1 MLVVH
6 LLRLIHFVVILYIL
20 TSPVNTLYHLKNS
33 IVLLLFV
40 IMNWKLDNNT
50 CMLTKIEYVL
60 LGKKDIESGFIYRVI
75 NPHLHLK
82 NEHEFDK
89 KLTIFSYYYL
99 VFLICVYLIRTYYV

>member
-1 MLVVH
+1 MLVVNIIKI
-6 LLRLIHFVVILYIL
+6 IHFILIIYIL
-20 TSPVNTLYHLKNS
+20 SSPINTIQHLKYA
-33 IVLLLFV
+33 IGLLLLV
-40 IMNWKLDNNT
+40 IINWKLDSNT

-60 LGKKDIESGFIYRVI
+60 LGKKDMESGFIYRVI